1 MFEKTINNIK
11 DKYNTK
17 KKENETYN
25 QLLQSTTTFQNL
37 FPITTTNQEIQE
49 HKITYITNNCPD
61 INKEKATIITKLIPL
76 EETFLTTLY
85 GIEIKTNKEYYII
98 PTNKYLWMIS
108 QTNFGAYPYQNLN
121 AQIIKNNL
129 MSKTILFNNI
139 LLEINGTNDKLETF
153 LNIINNQTE
162 RELIIKK
169 ETNYL
174 QGIIPTYQKINSL
187 FSGISLD
194 NQLNI
199 VFHNKDQNLRS
210 TLTEITNYEIL
221 IDNQV
226 YLSKNTEN
234 STRMTN
240 FFKNCYQISIRITT
254 PNTTFIMPILEPNSF
269 GTKYNFNDTILQN
282 NLNFAKTII
291 EKLNNLT
298 KSKY

>member
-17 KKENETYN
+17 KKENEIYN
-25 QLLQSTTTFQNL
+25 QLLQTTNTFQNL

-49 HKITYITNNCPD
+49 HKITDITNNCPD

-76 EETFLTTLY
+76 EETFLTTIY

-98 PTNKYLWMIS
+98 PTNKYLWIIS

-121 AQIIKNNL
+121 AKIIKNNL

-139 LLEINGTNDKLETF
+139 LLEINGNNEKIENL
-153 LNIINNQTE
+153 LKIINNQTL
-162 RELIIKK
+162 REQIIINK
-169 ETNYL
+169 TSYL
-174 QGIIPTYQKINSL
+174 QGIIPTYQKINSI
-187 FSGISLD
+187 FSGISID

-199 VFHNKDQNLRS
+199 VFHTKQENLKC
-210 TLTEITNYEIL
+210 TLNEIINYEIL
-221 IDNQV
+221 IDKQI
-226 YLSKNTEN
+226 YLSKNTET

-240 FFKNCYQISIRITT
+240 FFKDCYQISIRITT
-254 PNTTFIMPILEPNSF
+254 PNKILIMPILEPNSF

-282 NLNFAKTII
+282 NLNFAKIII
-291 EKLNNLT
+291 EKLNDLT
-298 KSKY
+298 KPKY